1 MGADKNGFGIP
12 TIMNRSFPSIILS
25 RQGIV
30 AQGAFAEAQAAFL
43 EPDPQTSAK
52 LREAAERH
60 QAGIVAHFYMDPE
73 LQGVL
78 AASGHPHIHISDS
91 LVMADRAVDMA
102 AAGARVIIVL
112 GVDFMAENVRA
123 VMDAAGYRHVPVYRV
138 ASGPIGC
145 SLAEAADTAEYLGW
159 LHQAARLENGLHV
172 VYINTSL
179 LTKAHSQAIIP
190 TITCTSS
197 NVVNTVLCAFAQIPE
212 VRVWF
217 GPDTYMGQNL
227 RFLFETLQEIPPEA
241 IRQLHPDHDRN
252 TLARVVD
259 GFEFFPRGN
268 CVVHHLFGD
277 EVAKRVA
284 TDYADALITAHL
296 EVPSAMFR
304 LGLAAQRA
312 GRGVVGSTSDILRF
326 TEHSVRTAIA
336 RQSSTPVRVVLGT
349 EAGMVTALVRKIR
362 SALESS
368 DGHDVKVEI
377 IFPVA
382 DTAVARTSDV
392 SLPIVPGVAGGE
404 GCSIEGGCATCPYMK
419 MNSLDALLALLA
431 RLDGDERELLLFA
444 PNMRQGSIE
453 GRPLIDWASA
463 PIQSMR
469 EFTKLG
475 RLPEGLLEDVRCRS
489 AAGS

>member
-1 MGADKNGFGIP
+1 M
-12 TIMNRSFPSIILS
+12 TQSFPSILLS
-25 RQGIV
+25 RKGI
-30 AQGAFAEAQAAFL
+30 AARGAFAEAQAAFL
-43 EPDPQTSAK
+43 EPDPMTGAK
-52 LREAAERH
+52 LREAAER
-60 QAGIVAHFYMDPE
+60 QGAGIVAHFYMDPE

-78 AASGHPHIHISDS
+78 VSSGHRHVHISDS

-123 VMDAAGYRHVPVYRV
+123 VMDAAGYQHIPVYRV

-145 SLAEAADTAEYLGW
+145 SLAEAADTEEYLAW
-159 LHQAARLENGLHV
+159 LHQAARHPNGLHV

-179 LTKAHSQAIIP
+179 QTKAQTQAIIP

-197 NVVNTVLCAFAQIPE
+197 NVVNTILCAFAQLPE

-227 RFLFETLQEIPPEA
+227 RFMFETLQDMPLEA
-241 IRQLHPDHDRN
+241 IRRLHPEHDRN
-252 TLARVVD
+252 TLACVVK
-259 GFEFFPRGN
+259 GFDFFPRGN

-277 EVAKRVA
+277 EVARRVA
-284 TDYADALITAHL
+284 SDYTDALITAHL

-326 TEHSVRTAIA
+326 TEHAVQAAIA
-336 RQSSTPVRVVLGT
+336 RRSSNPVRVVLGT
-349 EAGMVTALVRKIR
+349 EAGMVTSLVHKIR
-362 SALESS
+362 TALESS
-368 DGHDVKVEI
+368 DDHDVNVEI
-377 IFPVA
+377 VFPVA
-382 DTAVARTSDV
+382 DAAVARTNDV
-392 SLPIVPGVAGGE
+392 SLPIVPGVASGE

-419 MNSLDALLALLA
+419 MNSLDALFALLD
-431 RLDGDERELLLFA
+431 RLGSEQNALNAFA
-444 PNMRQGSIE
+444 PNMRQGSIA
-453 GRPLIDWASA
+453 GRPLIDWATT
-463 PIQSMR
+463 PIRSMR

-475 RLPEGLLEDVRCRS
+475 RLPEALIEDVRQRS
-489 AAGS
+489 GTRS